1 MFNKFMSTS
10 ILLRLGLNLFI
21 FSIFILHPL
30 PTNAVTYNVQNFGAK
45 PDGGKTSSTKSLLKA
60 WDIACKSVK
69 PSTIYVPPGT
79 YLINQVV
86 FSGPCK
92 SKITFQIDGT
102 LVAPTNYYGV
112 GNTGSWILFNSVT
125 GLTVLGGTIDA
136 HGSGYWACKRSGR
149 NCPQSARSMLFTGSK
164 NIVING
170 LTSIDSQQAH
180 LSFNGCDNVMMKNL
194 KIIAPED
201 SPNTDGIHVQMSN
214 DVTITDSSI
223 QTGDDCVSIG
233 PGAKTI
239 LFKRIECGPGHGIS
253 IGSLARDLNEEGVQD
268 ITVKNV
274 TFSKSQN
281 GLRIKTWARPSNG
294 FVKNVLYQNIVMND
308 VLNPIIID
316 QNYCPGD
323 KGCPNQN
330 SGVKISGVTYQNIRG
345 TSASPVA
352 IKFGCSPTTPCSG
365 IKLQSVKLIN
375 FDHKPAQSV
384 CLNAGGTA
392 LGLVSPRSCL

>member
-1 MFNKFMSTS
+1 MSN
-10 ILLRLGLNLFI
+10 LLRLGLNLFI
-21 FSIFILHPL
+21 IFNTFILYPL
-30 PTNAVTYNVQNFGAK
+30 TTNAVTYNILNFGAK
-45 PDGGKTSSTKSLLKA
+45 PDGGKTASTNSLLKTWA
-60 WDIACKSVK
+60 NACKSIK

-79 YLINQVV
+79 YLINQAV

-92 SKITFQIDGT
+92 NKITFRIDGT
-102 LVAPTNYYGV
+102 LVAPANYYGV
-112 GNTGSWILFNSVT
+112 GNTGSWILFSDVT
-125 GLTVLGGTIDA
+125 GVTVLGGTINA

-149 NCPQSARSMLFTGSK
+149 SCPQGARSMSFTSSK
-164 NIVING
+164 NIVIDG
-170 LTSIDSQQAH
+170 LTSIDSQLSH
-180 LSFNGCDNVMMKNL
+180 LSINVCNNVMMKNL
-194 KIIAPED
+194 RIMAPED
-201 SPNTDGIHVQMSN
+201 SPNTDGIDVQMSN

-233 PGAKTI
+233 PGAKSI
-239 LFKRIECGPGHGIS
+239 LIKRTECGPGHGVS
-253 IGSLARDLNEEGVQD
+253 IGSLARDFNEEGVQD
-268 ITVKNV
+268 ITVNNV
-274 TFSKSQN
+274 TFNGSQN

-294 FVKNVLYQNIVMND
+294 FVKNILYQNIVMNN

-316 QNYCPGD
+316 QNYCPGN

-352 IKFGCSPTTPCSG
+352 IKFGCSPMTPCSG
-365 IKLQSVKLIN
+365 IKLQNVKLTN

-392 LGLVSPRSCL
+392 LGLVSPKSCL